1 MVRLLQRFLAALI
14 VLATACSGEIDA
26 YPGGS
31 AAAPRGPD
39 GKPLG
44 GSGADGDGEANGG
57 GRGSRAGN
65 GAAAPGSGGA
75 GGSSA
80 GDDGPGALPGFACD
94 DSAQPPVA
102 SLRRLTVSEYG
113 NSVRE
118 LVRFALGDAAQA
130 EQVMTALAPALA
142 TLPEDRREPTADD
155 LHGSYRRLDQSLQQ
169 THVDGYY
176 AVGTSLGA
184 ALTTPQRIA
193 RAVGTC
199 ASDADAGNDGEC
211 LRSFIARFG
220 ARALRRELDADEV
233 AFYTSV
239 YGASAT
245 ADPASYA
252 DLIGVLMNAPEVVYF
267 VEHGADADADALAAQ
282 PGVYQVDAFEL
293 ASRLSFQ
300 LWQTAPDDALLAAA
314 ADGSL
319 LEDDVYTA
327 QVDRMLEDPRAHAVL
342 AEFFTDWL
350 KLEELPAL
358 DAKNQDPVFAA
369 FAGDALPSAELRQAM
384 IDDVLGLLEHASW
397 SGADVP
403 SLFRD
408 ERSFT
413 RNAEL
418 AALYGVPV
426 WDGSGEPPSFPA
438 GERPGL
444 LTRALFL
451 STGSPNTRPIMKG
464 VFVRK
469 QLLCDELPPPPPG
482 ANAKPPELRSDMTTR
497 EVVEELTETPGT
509 VCAGCHKSLINPLG
523 FATEGF
529 DALGRL
535 RSEQRL
541 FDLDGTELD
550 SKPVDTSTIPNVV
563 LGDDA
568 PSSGIAELS
577 EQIAVSGKSEACI
590 ARNFFRF
597 TYARWEQEELDGCAL
612 EALRSALD
620 AGGTIPDL
628 LRAAVLSPEFRRRRF
643 E

>member
-1 MVRLLQRFLAALI
+1 MRRLLVTLTLFAA
-14 VLATACSGEIDA
+14 ACSGEIDA

-39 GKPLG
+39 GRPLG
-44 GSGADGDGEANGG
+44 GSGASDPANA
-57 GRGSRAGN
+57 GRGSQTDGRGGAG
-65 GAAAPGSGGA
+65 PGSGN
-75 GGSSA
+75 GGSS
-80 GDDGPGALPGFACD
+80 GSDGTDDPNGPLPSFACD
-94 DSAQPPVA
+94 DAAQPPVA
-102 SLRRLTVSEYG
+102 TLRRLTVTEYG
-113 NSVRE
+113 NSLRE
-118 LVRFALGDAAQA
+118 LVRFAVGDDTQA
-130 EQVMTALAPALA
+130 EQVMSALAPALA

-169 THVDGYY
+169 SHVDGYF
-176 AVGTSLGA
+176 AVGTALGA
-184 ALTTPQRIA
+184 ALTTAQRLE
-193 RAVGTC
+193 RVVGAC
-199 ASDADAGNDGEC
+199 ATDADAANDAQC
-211 LRSFIARFG
+211 LRGFIERFG
-220 ARALRRELDADEV
+220 ARALRRALDADEV
-233 AFYTSV
+233 EFYTSV
-239 YGASAT
+239 YGATAT
-245 ADPASYA
+245 ADPLAYA
-252 DLIGVLMNAPEVVYF
+252 DLIGVLMNAPEAVYF
-267 VEHGADADADALAAQ
+267 VEHGADELAAQ
-282 PGVYQVDAFEL
+282 PGVYEVDAFEL

-300 LWQTAPDDALLAAA
+300 LWQTAPDDALRAAA

-319 LEDDVYTA
+319 LDDDVYAA
-327 QVDRMLEDPRAHAVL
+327 QVDRLLDDPRAHTVL
-342 AEFFTDWL
+342 AEFFADWL
-350 KLEELPAL
+350 KVEELPAL

-369 FAGDALPSAELRQAM
+369 FAGDALPTAGLRQAM

-403 SLFRD
+403 SLFRN
-408 ERSFT
+408 EQSFARSE
-413 RNAEL
+413 EL

-426 WDGSGEPPSFPA
+426 WDGNSEPPSFPA

-451 STGSPNTRPIMKG
+451 ATGSPNTRPIMKG

-469 QLLCDELPPPPPG
+469 QILCDELPPPPPG
-482 ANAKPPELRSDMTTR
+482 ANAKPPELRPDMTTR

-509 VCAGCHKSLINPLG
+509 VCAGCHSALINPLG

-541 FDLDGTELD
+541 FDMDGSELG
-550 SKPVDTSTIPNVV
+550 SKPIDTGTIPNVV
-563 LGDDA
+563 LGDDT
-568 PSSGIAELS
+568 PSRGIADLS
-577 EQIAVSGKSEACI
+577 EQIAVSGKAEACI

-597 TYARWEQEELDGCAL
+597 TYARWEDEELDGCAL
-612 EALRSALD
+612 ESLRSALD